1 MVEVLL
7 VDRANKETLV
17 IVSVPV
23 DEYDIDEIRKN
34 VNAIK
39 AKWDAEDAPDSLV
52 DYIID
57 NAKKIT
63 PHCMVAR
70 PAHRPAEIEI

>member
-7 VDRANKETLV
+7 VDRENKETLA
-17 IVSVPV
+17 IISVPV
-23 DEYDIDEIRKN
+23 DEYDLDEIRKN
-34 VNAIK
+34 VSTIK
-39 AKWDAEDAPDSLV
+39 AKWDNEDAPDSLV
-52 DYIID
+52 DYIIS